1 MSPLHQGAQH
11 EQQIA
16 RQARQPARPES
27 AGLAESA
34 GSVADSALL
43 LGAPAKGGRGYAPM
57 QVASLL
63 HLQRTHGNRAVQRLL
78 QRRVTSSAPRL
89 QRQEPPAPA
98 PSAPTSTPGA
108 TPPAATPP
116 EAAPPAEAPAAE
128 VTVTFGANA
137 DQTVLSATALDIV
150 KDVAQAAGLTS
161 IMISSTARTPTDQ
174 ARVMYNNLEG
184 AGEGQGVEAQKALYG
199 TSGDQV
205 IDVYVEQKAAGKTA
219 DEIKAAM
226 KAKIDE
232 LGPTNVS
239 NHCQDPATMIVFDVS
254 PVSVGDTQ
262 ANSAFATAA
271 EAESRVSNF
280 IPYPDDPGHHFE
292 ITP

>member
-11 EQQIA
+11 EQQLA
-16 RQARQPARPES
+16 RQARQPARPEAGGHAEPVGS
-27 AGLAESA
+27 A
-34 GSVADSALL
+34 ADPAHL
-43 LGAPAKGGRGYAPM
+43 LGAPADGGRGYVPM

-63 HLQRTHGNRAVQRLL
+63 QLQRTHGNRAVQRLL
-78 QRRVTSSAPRL
+78 QRRVTSSTSRL

-98 PSAPTSTPGA
+98 APTSPPGA
-108 TPPAATPP
+108 PPPAAATP

-137 DQTVLSATALDIV
+137 DQTVVSATALDIV

-199 TSGDQV
+199 SSGDQV